1 MAITI
6 DNDYKLS
13 NEALVR
19 VITPVCQQETGYSDP
34 IKAAR
39 MVEGDIGDGA
49 GWNYGCGS
57 FTTRAGGMNTFMPFL
72 KTYYPELYG
81 KLANNSKWESTT
93 FKKSWQSLA
102 DGKNGMDFYYAQA
115 QFLWFYDGVTA
126 IKKLKNKGFSIKLDG
141 SRLEMVGAILSIIHN
156 QNPSW
161 IYTKS
166 PKYSWHNVVY
176 RAFKKYPNDSGEKII
191 TYICDYIS
199 NNYSGTLAS
208 GVRAGWARNKTRLLK
223 LTKPL
228 KNADSTS
235 TPGPGGG
242 GDPKPPTIG
251 DDPKPGGDNP
261 EPGGEDELPIKTFE
275 QTIKACDG
283 IPSVAYVGTSSKA
296 LPENINYNGKTE
308 NTKYPSTVNY
318 CYIDFTDNGD
328 DEISLIKSLMVK
340 YPNKPVFIAKTS
352 DTEINTKLSDF
363 ASVTQDVYFVD
374 TGVYNK
380 PTTQEDIDNY
390 YTKIKDTISKVVIGY
405 KKKEEQTPDPTDPE
419 PTPTPTPPPPE
430 VKYPSIA
437 EELKANGSKNFGKV
451 SGLAVTL
458 PSKADL
464 SFYSRFSFDTVEE
477 IKYTQDAKLYLA
489 GDDITL
495 GQLIPKPN
503 STYNIIVLYNTD
515 TSTNGGLMYYGI
527 VTKEKSGTY
536 EDFKDS
542 LLRKDAYSILSTY
555 EKNKNKM
562 IYHNGTTCMSN
573 KNPNSIKDKW
583 INPSTQVGDPKR
595 YYIDCSTLCKLY
607 LMGLTWSKS
616 PYVKKT
622 TNTVRNTSY
631 SWSFNY
637 NEVPRTA
644 AGQAE
649 WCVKSGYALYGID
662 TDNFSNLEEGD
673 LIFYDRD
680 KQDNGRFM
688 NISHVAIVYKI
699 ENGIPYTIETTN
711 ANGTQS
717 IRVIKVADN
726 TPDKILL
733 FARIKKY

>member
-6 DNDYKLS
+6 DDNYKLD

-19 VITPVCQQETGYSDP
+19 VITPVCLQETGYSDP

-72 KTYYPELYG
+72 KTYYPELYR
-81 KLANNSKWESTT
+81 KLANDSKWESTT
-93 FKKSWQSLA
+93 FKKSWQNLA

-126 IKKLKNKGFSIKLDG
+126 IKTLKKKGFSIKLDG
-141 SRLEMVGAILSIIHN
+141 SRLEMVGSILSIIHN

-176 RAFKKYPNDSGEKII
+176 RAFQKYPNDSGVNLI

-199 NNYSGTLAS
+199 NNYNGTLKT
-208 GVRAGWARNKTRLLK
+208 GVRNGWARNKTRLLK
-223 LTKPL
+223 LTEPL
-228 KNADSTS
+228 KNASASNPEQPDTPEQPS
-235 TPGPGGG
+235 TPE
-242 GDPKPPTIG
+242 PPTPEPPDDG
-251 DDPKPGGDNP
+251 DDDRDK
-261 EPGGEDELPIKTFE
+261 LPTKILE

-283 IPSVAYVGTSSKA
+283 IPSIGYIGTNKT
-296 LPENINYNGKTE
+296 LPEDITYNDKTE
-308 NTKYPSTVNY
+308 NTKYPSDINY
-318 CYIDFTDNGD
+318 CSIDFTDDAD
-328 DEISLIKSLMVK
+328 DEITLIKSLMIK
-340 YPNKPVFIAKTS
+340 YPSKPVFIAKTS
-352 DTEINTKLSDF
+352 NETINAKLSEF
-363 ASVTQDVYFVD
+363 ASITQNVYFID
-374 TGVYNK
+374 TGVYSK
-380 PTTQEDIDNY
+380 PSTQDDIDGY
-390 YTKIKDTISKVVIGY
+390 YTKIKDVISKTVIRY
-405 KKKEEQTPDPTDPE
+405 KKKEETDPPGQTPPE
-419 PTPTPTPPPPE
+419 LE
-430 VKYPSIA
+430 YPSIK
-437 EELKANGSKNFGKV
+437 EKLKANGSKNFGKV

-458 PSKADL
+458 PSKADK
-464 SFYSRFSFDTVEE
+464 SYYSRFSFDTVEE

-503 STYNIIVLYNTD
+503 STYDIIVLYNTD

-527 VTKEKSGTY
+527 VTKKKSGTY
-536 EDFKDS
+536 KDFKDS
-542 LLRKDAYSILSTY
+542 LLRKDAYSILNTY
-555 EKNKNKM
+555 EKNSNKM
-562 IYHNGTTCMSN
+562 LYHNGTTCMSN
-573 KNPNSIKDKW
+573 KNPDSIKDKW
-583 INPSTQVGDPKR
+583 INPNTNVGDDKR

-607 LMGLTWSKS
+607 LMGLTWGKS

-622 TNTVRNTSY
+622 TNTVRNSIY

-637 NEVPRTA
+637 NEIPRTA

-649 WCVKSGYALYGID
+649 WCVKSGYVLYGID
-662 TDNFSNLEEGD
+662 TVNFSNLEEGD

-680 KQDNGRFM
+680 TQDNGRFM
-688 NISHVAIVYKI
+688 NISHVAMVYKI
-699 ENGIPYTIETTN
+699 ENDIPYTIEATN
-711 ANGTQS
+711 ASGTQS
-717 IRVIKVADN
+717 IRVIKVSEN